1 MVGKVVEVA
10 EVVTW
15 VATKEEV
22 KDRTQGKVALHL
34 VGMED
39 RVMEAMEGIREVVA
53 EDITLVVAEI
63 SLTEAVM
70 SPVAATTTTTATTTQ
85 AKVSTSKTEA

>member
-1 MVGKVVEVA
+1 MAV
-10 EVVTW
+10 VVTW
-15 VATKEEV
+15 AATKEEV
-22 KDRTQGKVALHL
+22 KDRTQDKVALHL

-70 SPVAATTTTTATTTQ
+70 SPVAATTTTTATITQ

>member
-1 MVGKVVEVA
+1 MVEVA
-10 EVVTW
+10 VVVTW
-15 VATKEEV
+15 AATKEEV
-22 KDRTQGKVALHL
+22 KDRTQDKVALHL

-70 SPVAATTTTTATTTQ
+70 SPVAATTTTTATITQ